1 MGSSNP
7 SGIFLGIMDLFPRS
21 VPISIRFQLM
31 FPIIKMFKVF
41 RKEPSIPEQYLVSG
55 SDSLLCGGLPSAT

>member
-21 VPISIRFQLM
+21 LPISIRFQLM
-31 FPIIKMFKVF
+31 FPIIKMFTVF
-41 RKEPSIPEQYLVSG
+41 QKEPSIPEQYLVSG
-55 SDSLLCGGLPSAT
+55 PDSLLCGGLPSAT